1 MARPRLAERDSIRT
15 ERISLALSPVLYSG
29 IKALADIQEVSV
41 NDLLNTVVDNL
52 VKKNREA
59 ISNFNTARRKAAE
72 SVDLTLDFGQPV

>member
-41 NDLLNTVVDNL
+41 NDLINTVVDNL

-59 ISNFNTARRKAAE
+59 ISNFDTARRKAAE
-72 SVDLTLDFGQPV
+72 SVDLTLDFGQSV